1 MDFLKQLLRAAKK
14 LIRQQRATRKKM
26 FKKEQKVKVVK
37 IVNTLKDREVS
48 FENDGKTKF
57 VVKPGETLK
66 GVRDLNPRL
75 LFSESEINSETI
87 SLFQVEGDDNPC
99 SYAIVSRVGIISA
112 LGVEPKDY
120 NIHDPAYTHL
130 SWEKIANNQSIIL
143 TVKTDEQ
150 DVVWVVGDLDDNI

>member
-14 LIRQQRATRKKM
+14 LIRQQRANRKRM
-26 FKKEQKVKVVK
+26 FKKEHKVRVVK
-37 IVNTLKDREVS
+37 IVNTLKDRSVS

-57 VVKPGETLK
+57 VVKPGETIK
-66 GVRDLNPRL
+66 GVKDLNPPL
-75 LFSESEINSETI
+75 LFSEGEINSQTI
-87 SLFQVEGDDNPC
+87 SRFQVEGDANPC

-130 SWEKIANNQSIIL
+130 SWEKISNGQNIIL
-143 TVKTDEQ
+143 KVKTDEQ
-150 DVVWVVGDLDDNI
+150 DVVWVIGDLDDNI